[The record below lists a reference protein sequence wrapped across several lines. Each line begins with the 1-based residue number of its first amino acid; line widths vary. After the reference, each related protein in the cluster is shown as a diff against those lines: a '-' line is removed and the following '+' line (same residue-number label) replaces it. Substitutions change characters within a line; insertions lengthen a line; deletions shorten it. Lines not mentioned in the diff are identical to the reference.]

1 MNIQF
6 YNVKSK
12 KKVSV
17 SEDKIRKTR
26 YDRKTKA
33 GVRTSYA
40 LRAEMD
46 GQKLTKF
53 VSKEDWDKLKVPE
66 EKPKKR

>member
-6 YNVKSK
+6 YSVKTK

-17 SEDKIRKTR
+17 SEENVRKVR

-33 GVRTSYA
+33 GIRTSYA
-40 LRAEMD
+40 LRAEAN

-53 VSKEDWDKLKVPE
+53 VSKQDWDKLKVPE
-66 EKPKKR
+66 EKPKK

>member
-6 YNVKSK
+6 YSVKNK

-17 SEDKIRKTR
+17 PEESIRKVR
-26 YDRKTKA
+26 YERKTKA
-33 GVRTSYA
+33 GTRTSYA
-40 LRAEMD
+40 LRAEVN

-53 VSKEDWDKLKVPE
+53 VSKQDWDRLKVSE
-66 EKPKKR
+66 EKPKK

>member
-6 YNVKSK
+6 YSVKNK

-17 SEDKIRKTR
+17 PEESIRKVR
-26 YDRKTKA
+26 YERKTKA
-33 GVRTSYA
+33 GTRTSYA
-40 LRAEMD
+40 LRAEMN

-53 VSKEDWDKLKVPE
+53 VSKQDWDRLKVPE
-66 EKPKKR
+66 EKARK

>member
-6 YNVKSK
+6 YSVKAR

-17 SEDKIRKTR
+17 AEENVRKVR
-26 YDRKTKA
+26 YERNTK
-33 GVRTSYA
+33 GGSRTSYA
-40 LRAEMD
+40 LRAEVG

-53 VSKEDWDKLKVPE
+53 VSKED
-66 EKPKKR
+66 